1 MATVVPTSFNMG
13 QAGEIIQASKVSGM
27 PNASAVHDQW
37 FVNQATRQA
46 KILETARGWGSS
58 NMNDAIIYPGME
70 AVSSLIY
77 NGIYQ
82 DGNTDSSF
90 LAQTLTRTE
99 GWYLGLKAEYT
110 DSAATQTKS
119 ELVAN
124 VGDQNVGTYTFS
136 TDGTDQYAVAQPLY
150 FQQNTWLKTALEPFD
165 EGWHA
170 RMGFIYDTD
179 YYKNLGSGGGNEGIF
194 SNNNEEGYNDS
205 SNTNPTFQGGNF
217 VWNLFPVPTN
227 TLEGHATVYCYFD
240 RSAFNKGDWV
250 NKVDQIDQLDDYRDI
265 ESKTTPEN
273 QDYINRLNDPSLR
286 YSDPW

>member
-1 MATVVPTSFNMG
+1 
-13 QAGEIIQASKVSGM
+13 
-27 PNASAVHDQW
+27 
-37 FVNQATRQA
+37 
-46 KILETARGWGSS
+46 
-58 NMNDAIIYPGME
+58 MNDAIIYPGME

-82 DGNTDSSF
+82 DGNTHSSF

-179 YYKNLGSGGGNEGIF
+179 YYKNLGSGGGDEGIF
-194 SNNNEEGYNDS
+194 RTTTKKGITTAAIQTRLSRAETLSGTCFRCRPIRWKGMRRYIA
-205 SNTNPTFQGGNF
+205 TLT
-217 VWNLFPVPTN
+217 VPPLTK
-227 TLEGHATVYCYFD
+227 AT
-240 RSAFNKGDWV
+240 G
-250 NKVDQIDQLDDYRDI
+250 
-265 ESKTTPEN
+265 
-273 QDYINRLNDPSLR
+273 
-286 YSDPW
+286 